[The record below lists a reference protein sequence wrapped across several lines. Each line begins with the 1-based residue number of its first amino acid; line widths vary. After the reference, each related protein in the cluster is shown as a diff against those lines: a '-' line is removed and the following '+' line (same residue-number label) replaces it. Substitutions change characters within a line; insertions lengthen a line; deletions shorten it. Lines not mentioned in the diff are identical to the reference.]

1 VAGHAESTRP
11 RWGRPLVNRL
21 VPRRVLVHAM
31 GALGERL
38 AGPEIRALEFAKALS
53 VEYEVTLAA
62 ERARAGECEGIPV
75 VPSSRLR
82 LMREAAEHDAVISA
96 CLPPYLLAL
105 GLVRNLMTISDLYDP
120 HEHELATLD
129 AGRELEREL
138 RARLSIQALQLR
150 HADIVLCASE
160 RQRAALISNA
170 NSLLPASAPAPK
182 PIVMPFGI
190 PDPPAPTGRR
200 PLREHFP
207 QIVEGDKLVMWW
219 GSVWRWLDAATAIRA
234 FARMAGAREDIK
246 LVITAGRPPSKSAE
260 SKFDA
265 ADEMRALAEE
275 LGVLG
280 RTVLFLDTW
289 IPYAERYDYLRDADI
304 GLTLHHHAEEAHLAA
319 RARYMDYLAAELPC
333 VLGRG
338 DETAEDFGAAGF
350 ATLLE
355 QPTPEVLADTLIAL
369 AEDPEALVRA
379 QVAGA
384 GLAAERHWS
393 AVGAKLRATI
403 SDGQRDTRL
412 SLRRS
417 PFALLGGTSAYY
429 ARQATDRIANLTGAQ
444 TPSSRLGAAA

>member
-1 VAGHAESTRP
+1 VSRARP
-11 RWGRPLVNRL
+11 RS
-21 VPRRVLVHAM
+21 VLVLAM

-38 AGPEIRALEFAKALS
+38 AGPEIRALEFAKALNAD
-53 VEYEVTLAA
+53 YEVTLAA
-62 ERARAGECEGIPV
+62 ERSRAGEYEGIPV
-75 VPSSRLR
+75 VPSTRRQLVR
-82 LMREAAEHDAVISA
+82 AAAEHDVVISA

-105 GLVRNLMTISDLYDP
+105 GLLRDIVTIADLYDP

-138 RARLSIQALQLR
+138 RARSSIQALQLR
-150 HADIVLCASE
+150 HADLVLCASE
-160 RQRAALISNA
+160 RQRAELIRNA
-170 NSLLPASAPAPK
+170 HTFLPADSAPPD

-207 QIVEGDKLVMWW
+207 QIIEGDKLVLWW
-219 GSVWRWLDAATAIRA
+219 GSVWRWLDAETAIRA
-234 FARMAGAREDIK
+234 FARMADTREDLK

-265 ADEMRALAEE
+265 AEEARALAEE

-338 DETAEDFGAAGF
+338 DETAEDFGSAGF
-350 ATLLE
+350 ARLLE
-355 QPTPEVLADTLIAL
+355 QPTPGVLADALIAL
-369 AEDPEALVRA
+369 VDDPEALARA
-379 QVAGA
+379 RVAGA
-384 GLAAERHWS
+384 GLASERHWS
-393 AVGAKLRATI
+393 AVGAKLRATVA
-403 SDGQRDTRL
+403 DAPRRTRP
-412 SLRRS
+412 SARRA
-417 PFALLGGTSAYY
+417 PLALLSGTGAYY
-429 ARQATDRIANLTGAQ
+429 ARQAGDRL
-444 TPSSRLGAAA
+444 AAR